1 MSTDAKTPPQESV
14 GRDARKRA
22 TGWLPAI
29 PIVVLL
35 GVVFFYPVL
44 SLLSI
49 SVTEPQLG
57 FQHYQRLLTESIYL
71 QIIARTARVA
81 VVVTVL
87 TAIIGYPLAFYL
99 TAARPKVAQIAMLA
113 LFIPFWA
120 SILVRTYG
128 IMVIMGRTGV
138 LNNALIAVGVIDRPI
153 QFLFNTWVVQAAM
166 VQVLLPFFVLPLYSV
181 LKTIDPNLMRA
192 AHGLGASPLNVF
204 TRIYL
209 PLSLPGV
216 YAGSLIV
223 LVFSFGFFIVP
234 SLLGGR
240 RDVTLPMLVIQQ
252 FEGSINWGFGAAI
265 GTVLLVGT
273 LAAIVAAGRLIGT
286 DRIAAR

>member
-1 MSTDAKTPPQESV
+1 M
-14 GRDARKRA
+14 
-22 TGWLPAI
+22 
-29 PIVVLL
+29 PIVLL
-35 GVVFFYPVL
+35 LAGVFFYPVL

-49 SVTEPQLG
+49 SVTEPVPGL
-57 FQHYQRLLTESIYL
+57 QHYERLVLEPVYL
-71 QIIARTARVA
+71 QIMWRTAWIA
-81 VVVTVL
+81 VVVTGMTLVV
-87 TAIIGYPLAFYL
+87 GYPLAFYL
-99 TAARPKVAQIAMLA
+99 TVAPPRTARIAMLL

-138 LNNALIAVGVIDRPI
+138 LNNALLALGVIDRPI
-153 QFLFNTWVVQAAM
+153 QFLFNTFVVQVAM
-166 VQVLLPFFVLPLYSV
+166 VQILLPFLVLPLYSV
-181 LKTIDPNLMRA
+181 LRTIDPSLVTA
-192 AHGLGASPLNVF
+192 ARGLGASPLQTFLRVYF
-204 TRIYL
+204 

-216 YAGSLIV
+216 FAGGLIV

-252 FEGSINWGFGAAI
+252 FQGQVNWGLGAAI
-265 GTVLLVGT
+265 GVVLLVST
-273 LAAIVAAGRLIGT
+273 LTLVLAAGRLAGI

>member
-1 MSTDAKTPPQESV
+1 MSAVAQANVTSGNRRRRAK
-14 GRDARKRA
+14 
-22 TGWLPAI
+22 GWLPAL
-29 PIVVLL
+29 PIVILL
-35 GVVFFYPVL
+35 GSVFFYPVV

-49 SVTEPQLG
+49 SFTEPEFGL
-57 FQHYQRLLTESIYL
+57 QHYHKLLTEPIYL
-71 QIIARTARVA
+71 QMIWRTTWISIIVT
-81 VVVTVL
+81 VVTAV
-87 TAIIGYPLAFYL
+87 IGYPLAYYL
-99 TAARPKVAQIAMLA
+99 TSANPKVARVAMLA

-138 LNNALIAVGVIDRPI
+138 LNNALIAMGVIDRPI

-166 VQVLLPFFVLPLYSV
+166 VQVLLPFFVLPLYAV
-181 LKTIDPNLMRA
+181 LKTIDPNLTRA
-192 AHGLGASPLNVF
+192 ARGLGASSLNAFARVYF
-204 TRIYL
+204 

-216 YAGSLIV
+216 YAGGLIV

-240 RDVTLPMLVIQQ
+240 RDVTLSMLVIQQ
-252 FEGSINWGFGAAI
+252 FEGQVNWGFGAAI
-265 GTVLLVGT
+265 GAVLLVGT
-273 LAAIVAAGRLIGT
+273 LAVIFAAGKLVGT

>member
-1 MSTDAKTPPQESV
+1 MSTDAKTAPQGRV
-14 GRDARKRA
+14 GRGTRKRA
-22 TGWLPAI
+22 KGWLPAL
-29 PIVVLL
+29 PIVILL

-49 SVTEPQLG
+49 SITEPQFGL
-57 FQHYQRLLTESIYL
+57 QHYQRLLTESIYL
-71 QIIARTARVA
+71 QIIGRTARVA

-138 LNNALIAVGVIDRPI
+138 LNNALIAVGIIDRPI

-265 GTVLLVGT
+265 GTVLLIGT

>member
-1 MSTDAKTPPQESV
+1 MSAGGSSTVEALAPRMRAK
-14 GRDARKRA
+14 
-22 TGWLPAI
+22 GWLPAV

-35 GVVFFYPVL
+35 GAVFFYPVL

-49 SVTEPQLG
+49 SVTEPEFGL
-57 FQHYQRLLTESIYL
+57 QHYQRLLAEPVYL
-71 QIIARTARVA
+71 QMIWRTTWIA
-81 VVVTVL
+81 VVVTLV

-99 TAARPKVAQIAMLA
+99 TAASPRFARIAMLA

-138 LNNALIAVGVIDRPI
+138 LNNALIAMGIIDRPI

-181 LKTIDPNLMRA
+181 LKTIDPNLTRA
-192 AHGLGASPLNVF
+192 ARGLGASSFHVF
-204 TRIYL
+204 TKVYL

-216 YAGSLIV
+216 FAGGLIV

-252 FEGSINWGFGAAI
+252 FQGQINWGFGAAI
-265 GTVLLVGT
+265 GAVLLVGT
-273 LAAIVAAGRLIGT
+273 LAVIFAASRLVGT